1 MVFKYDLAFIALFVC
16 VLNVVNGGLENST
29 ISSSSSS
36 SSFSSSSSSSSSS
49 TSTEPRSVS
58 CDYKYEIFNPKTDK
72 CECKEGFSGWGCQM
86 CDSNLACQGIDKNYQ
101 CVNGLIYKKHS
112 DHKTYACELDPSIQ
126 SLLSDGALAVKC
138 DRTTGNC
145 SVAIFKKKET
155 VVGEHIIDCSLTTC
169 KFEDDSSDGSCGLIE
184 CKCGKSCSTLTKQIV
199 EKSLSGKPVKITAQN
214 NTLNIEIQDF
224 LTPLAAICKASAC
237 EISDSSGSGSSSGGS
252 HGWSKG
258 LLIAVITCAATA
270 GIVLVCVLGCSCF
283 VSTRI
288 LHDQKDVE
296 DPRPLSS
303 MPGRVLEFNQLS
315 CRAYVKEGKNK
326 PSREK
331 LILQNINGKVT
342 RGSVLGLLGPS
353 GSGKTSL
360 LNALAAVENGKS
372 TFTGEILIDQQRISR
387 DYRKIASYVQQDD
400 SLYSTLTVRECIQY
414 SAQLRLPS
422 TMSQAAKEVMVDR
435 VIDELNLTHVTNS
448 RIGSSGTARGIS
460 GGERRRVSI
469 GMELVTSPMVIF
481 FFYLV

>member
-1 MVFKYDLAFIALFVC
+1 
-16 VLNVVNGGLENST
+16 
-29 ISSSSSS
+29 
-36 SSFSSSSSSSSSS
+36 
-49 TSTEPRSVS
+49 
-58 CDYKYEIFNPKTDK
+58 
-72 CECKEGFSGWGCQM
+72 
-86 CDSNLACQGIDKNYQ
+86 
-101 CVNGLIYKKHS
+101 
-112 DHKTYACELDPSIQ
+112 
-126 SLLSDGALAVKC
+126 
-138 DRTTGNC
+138 
-145 SVAIFKKKET
+145 
-155 VVGEHIIDCSLTTC
+155 
-169 KFEDDSSDGSCGLIE
+169 
-184 CKCGKSCSTLTKQIV
+184 
-199 EKSLSGKPVKITAQN
+199 
-214 NTLNIEIQDF
+214 
-224 LTPLAAICKASAC
+224 
-237 EISDSSGSGSSSGGS
+237 
-252 HGWSKG
+252 
-258 LLIAVITCAATA
+258 
-270 GIVLVCVLGCSCF
+270 
-283 VSTRI
+283 
-288 LHDQKDVE
+288 
-296 DPRPLSS
+296 

-435 VIDELNLTHVTNS
+435 VIDELNLTHVRNS